1 MYEAPRNLVP
11 PVLLFSRGERVRRAT
26 AVRGKRVY
34 ENLTNPCR
42 LSVRGGSRGCLRRA
56 PERHDDGMPRR
67 CVEHP
72 PILNDASPCSFGSWL
87 CADRTVRRACL
98 WSGSWRGHERHEGWP
113 RRRRRR
119 GGLLCRWPPVP
130 SWLCAEAWPWRW
142 RPRVLP
148 QEHESRISAPTG
160 RGRTG
165 WRCVGRCSCS
175 SSAMHGNTLQAFI
188 LEQPSSSPAIAT
200 ASGIC
205 TAPMAQILCA
215 AQIADPVHAWHGC
228 SQPARGAAPR
238 GAASHLRTGHVAL
251 RRRRGRQQRRQLPA
265 ARRHHAEGRAHAT
278 GPRAA
283 SFEITKKVPRE
294 R

>member
-34 ENLTNPCR
+34 ESLTNPCR
-42 LSVRGGSRGCLRRA
+42 LSVHGGSRGCLRRA

-113 RRRRRR
+113 QRRRRR
-119 GGLLCRWPPVP
+119 GGLLCRWPPVQR
-130 SWLCAEAWPWRW
+130 EGWPRRW
-142 RPRVLP
+142 RPPVLP
-148 QEHESRISAPTG
+148 REHESRISAPTG

-165 WRCVGRCSCS
+165 RRCVGRCSRS
-175 SSAMHGNTLQAFI
+175 WIAMHGSTLQAQI
-188 LEQPSSSPAIAT
+188 LEQPSSSPAIAL
-200 ASGIC
+200 ASGIG
-205 TAPMAQILCA
+205 TAPMVRCA
-215 AQIADPVHAWHGC
+215 AQVADPVYAWHGC
-228 SQPARGAAPR
+228 SQPARGSAPR
-238 GAASHLRTGHVAL
+238 GAASHLRPGHVPL

-265 ARRHHAEGRAHAT
+265 ARRHHAEGRGHAT
-278 GPRAA
+278 GPGAA
-283 SFEITKKVPRE
+283 SFETTKKVPRE